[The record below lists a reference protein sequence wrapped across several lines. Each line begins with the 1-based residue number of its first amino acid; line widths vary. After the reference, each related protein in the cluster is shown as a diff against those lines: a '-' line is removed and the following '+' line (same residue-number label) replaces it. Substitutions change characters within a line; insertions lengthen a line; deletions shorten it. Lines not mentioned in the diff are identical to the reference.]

1 MGLGVMVSAMARSG
15 SVDESE
21 PRPAWEQ
28 RSLDRVGQQ
37 ALQRS
42 HKIIEAARE
51 LVAEGGLEAVTLR
64 PLLDK
69 SGLSRRAF
77 YDRFEGMDDVFLA
90 LFEETMARGAEG
102 LAKRIA
108 KVEGAPAKIA
118 ALVRNMVS
126 AAQHPSRHRIWLLA
140 LSSEHVR
147 LAEQRPEDLQEAI
160 RPMNSLMARILAEGM
175 EEGTIRKADPES
187 LAEMLHGLVA
197 SEVHRNLH
205 LDRRGKRWVDD
216 LCEFCLHG
224 IGAR

>member
-1 MGLGVMVSAMARSG
+1 
-15 SVDESE
+15 
-21 PRPAWEQ
+21 
-28 RSLDRVGQQ
+28 
-37 ALQRS
+37 
-42 HKIIEAARE
+42 
-51 LVAEGGLEAVTLR
+51 
-64 PLLDK
+64 
-69 SGLSRRAF
+69 
-77 YDRFEGMDDVFLA
+77 
-90 LFEETMARGAEG
+90 
-102 LAKRIA
+102 
-108 KVEGAPAKIA
+108 
-118 ALVRNMVS
+118 MVS
-126 AAQHPSRHRIWLLA
+126 AAQHPSRRRIWLLA

-147 LAEQRPEDLQEAI
+147 LAEQRPADLQEAI